1 MIITVLL
8 LNYFENKC
16 VYTYTSTHTPVTYA
30 DRKRMIKQERKKEK
44 WSFWKKSVIKFPV
57 FFLKNFS
64 KCEIM

>member
-16 VYTYTSTHTPVTYA
+16 VYTYTHTPVTHA
-30 DRKRMIKQERKKEK
+30 DRKRMIKQVRKKEK
-44 WSFWKKSVIKFPV
+44 WSFWKKSVIKFLV
-57 FFLKNFS
+57 FFLKIFS